1 MGEPITFLG
10 DEVASGHL
18 WGVRNVGSGEQ
29 LPALGLNSRFS
40 CSQGD
45 PQSAGVPLRPL
56 DGCVG
61 PLLTC
66 MSSVVPSLHVCTPRV
81 LGCPTCP
88 FSCRTAAACALLALS
103 SVILPLSAS
112 WLVLPGP
119 AHLLLHPWCY
129 PVLSYATFR
138 TGQPETHGRAA
149 GGIPKPYSM

>member
-18 WGVRNVGSGEQ
+18 WGVRNRSGEQ

-40 CSQGD
+40 CSQPD
-45 PQSAGVPLRPL
+45 PQSAGVPLHCL

-61 PLLTC
+61 PLPTC

-88 FSCRTAAACALLALS
+88 FSCRTAAACSLLAPS
-103 SVILPLSAS
+103 SVILPLSATQ
-112 WLVLPGP
+112 LVLPRP
-119 AHLLLHPWCY
+119 AHLLLHLWCY
-129 PVLSYATFR
+129 PVLFFDTFR
-138 TGQPETHGRAA
+138 TGQPETHGSAA
-149 GGIPKPYSM
+149 GGVPKPYSM